1 MFIYNEQYFGK
12 TPSLIKLESIIGDIR
27 KQKYKNDTVVESK
40 ELAKVMKNQFG
51 FANTNFLVDFTTA
64 KNAYTLVF
72 RDKLNGMGKPVF
84 KNGTYQF
91 NPKDGYDLNVYFS
104 YGLLCDTSFTNEEL
118 VAILLHEIGHHFSA
132 KAAMYE
138 YNLPSIKNL
147 VRGMTDM
154 NKAIYNLTNGAK
166 EDIRNIS
173 DANIMAGIQQAF
185 NGLDCRSA
193 LAYINNGVVLVKD
206 AILNGNI
213 SDAFK
218 FLTGDKT
225 VVNKVLNTKFD
236 QSVKNLVSEYDTEE
250 EKSDAFATIYGYG
263 PALTTALTKLES
275 NKLDTRQSTTESNV
289 LEWILKFYVT
299 FGIIGVFE
307 FFIDSMAHID
317 SSKRTLAAL
326 AVLNQEL
333 KTANLTPKQR
343 KRIQQD
349 IIDITKDYESYLE
362 AKQAL
367 FKKTGYIKLA
377 FVYNKILF
385 LYHTKF
391 NSDRNLESYQ
401 QLLNLYRM
409 ASSRS

>member
-1 MFIYNEQYFGK
+1 
-12 TPSLIKLESIIGDIR
+12 
-27 KQKYKNDTVVESK
+27 
-40 ELAKVMKNQFG
+40 MKNQFG

-193 LAYINNGVVLVKD
+193 LAYINNGVILVKD

-225 VVNKVLNTKFD
+225 VVNKVMNTKFD
-236 QSVKNLVSEYDTEE
+236 QSVKNLVSEYDNEE

-367 FKKTGYIKLA
+367 FKKTGYVKLA